1 MSKINALREQR
12 TALAKD
18 TRDLLDKF
26 PGKLW
31 TKEHGVTYDAKV
43 EEIAGIDAEIGR
55 IQKQA
60 DIDADNVLNDAIAD
74 VKAGKGAKEV
84 DPNSDMGVYRTVLK
98 SGPEGLSAEQAKRY
112 RNTLSTTTGSQG
124 GFSVPVLVV
133 SQLIDALK
141 LYGGMRAV
149 SEQFTTDGGEDM
161 QYPTSDGTSEVG
173 ELIGQ
178 NTTATA
184 QDPTFGS
191 VILSTYK
198 FSSKIVAVPFEL
210 LQDSVL
216 DVEAMV
222 NKRLAQRLGRIQ
234 NTFFTT
240 GTGTAQPN
248 GIVTAA
254 TSGKVGLTGQTLTI
268 IYDDLV
274 DLLHSVDPAY
284 RALGNVGYMMADS
297 SLKVIRKIKDTA
309 GRPIF
314 VPSYDGG
321 IAKAFPDQLMGY
333 NIQIN
338 QDVAV
343 MAANAKSVLFGD
355 FSFYK
360 IRDAMQVLMFRFTDS
375 AYAKLG
381 QVGFLAW
388 MRSGGTL
395 VDPKSVSYY
404 TNSAT

>member
-12 TALAKD
+12 TALAKE
-18 TRDLLDKF
+18 TRDLLDKN

-31 TKEHGVTYDAKV
+31 TKEHGVSYDAKI
-43 EEIAGIDAEIGR
+43 EDIASIDAEIGR

-60 DIDADNVLNDAIAD
+60 DIDADNAVDAAIAD
-74 VKAGKGAKEV
+74 VNASKRKDV
-84 DPNSDMGVYRTVLK
+84 DPNSVEGVYHDFFK
-98 SGPEGLSAEQAKRY
+98 KGPEGLTAEQSKVY

-124 GFSVPVLVV
+124 GFSVPTLVV
-133 SQLIDALK
+133 SQLIDSLK

-149 SEQFTTDGGEDM
+149 AEQFTTDSGADM
-161 QYPTSDGTSEVG
+161 NYPTSDGTAEVG
-173 ELIGQ
+173 ELITQ
-178 NTTATA
+178 NTTANA
-184 QDPTFGS
+184 QDPTFG
-191 VILSTYK
+191 VVTLSTYK

-216 DVEAMV
+216 DIEAMV
-222 NKRLAQRLGRIQ
+222 NKRLGQRLGRIQ
-234 NTFFTT
+234 NTYFTT

-248 GIVTAA
+248 GVVTAG
-254 TSGKVGLTGQTLTI
+254 TSGKVGLTGQTLTV

-284 RALGNVGYMMADS
+284 RNLGNCRYMLADS

-321 IAKAFPDQLMGY
+321 IANKFPDQLMGY
-333 NIQIN
+333 DIQIN

-343 MAANAKSVLFGD
+343 MAANAKSILFGD

-395 VDPKSVSYY
+395 VDAKSISYY
-404 TNSAT
+404 SNSAT

>member
-12 TALAKD
+12 TALAKE
-18 TRDLLDKF
+18 TRDLLDKY
-26 PGKLW
+26 PGKTW
-31 TKEHGVTYDAKV
+31 TNEQTVIYDAKV
-43 EEIAGIDAEIGR
+43 EEIAQIDAQIGR

-60 DIDADNVLNDAIAD
+60 DIDADNVLDAAIAD
-74 VKAGKGAKEV
+74 VNRGNRNGR
-84 DPNSDMGVYRTVLK
+84 DPNS
-98 SGPEGLSAEQAKRY
+98 PEGLFSTWMRSGVEALPQAI
-112 RNTLSTTTGSQG
+112 RNTMSTTTPSQG
-124 GFSVPVLVV
+124 GFTVPVTVV
-133 SQLIDALK
+133 QQLIDALK

-149 SEQFTTDGGEDM
+149 SEQFTTDSGNDM
-161 QYPTSDGTSEVG
+161 QYPTSDGTAEVG
-173 ELIGQ
+173 ELIAQ
-178 NTTATA
+178 NTTANA
-184 QDPTFGS
+184 LDPSFGA
-191 VILSTYK
+191 VTLSCYK

-222 NKRLAQRLGRIQ
+222 NKRLGQRLGRIQ
-234 NTFFTT
+234 NTYFTT

-248 GIVTAA
+248 GVVTAA
-254 TSGKVGLTGQTLTI
+254 TAGKVGLTGQTLSI

-274 DLLHSVDPAY
+274 DLIHGVDPAY
-284 RALGNVGYMMADS
+284 RNLGNCRFMLADS
-297 SLKVIRKIKDTA
+297 SLKVVRKLKDSNL
-309 GRPIF
+309 RPLF

-321 IAKAFPDQLMGY
+321 IANKFPDQLMGY
-333 NIQIN
+333 DIQVN

-360 IRDAMQVLMFRFTDS
+360 IRDALQVLMFRFTDS

-381 QVGFLAW
+381 QVGFLGW

-395 VDPKSVSYY
+395 VDPKAVNYY
-404 TNSAT
+404 SNSAT

>member
-12 TALAKD
+12 TALAREC
-18 TRDLLDKF
+18 RDLLEKF
-26 PGKLW
+26 PGKTW
-31 TKEHGVTYDAKV
+31 TAEHTKSYDAKI
-43 EEIAGIDAEIGR
+43 EEIGEIDASIAR
-55 IQKQA
+55 FQKQA
-60 DIDADNVLNDAIAD
+60 DIDAENAVDLAITDVVKEND
-74 VKAGKGAKEV
+74 KV
-84 DPNSDMGVYRTVLK
+84 DPNSPMGVYRDYFK
-98 SGPEGLSAEQAKRY
+98 KGIEGLTAEQAKRF

-124 GFSVPVLVV
+124 GFSVPTLVV
-133 SQLIDALK
+133 SQLIDAMK

-149 SEQFTTDGGEDM
+149 AEQFTTDGGEDM
-161 QYPTSDGTSEVG
+161 NYPTSDGTAEVG
-173 ELIGQ
+173 ELITQ

-184 QDPTFGS
+184 QDPTFG
-191 VILSTYK
+191 VVTLSTYK

-216 DVEAMV
+216 DIEGMV
-222 NKRLAQRLGRIQ
+222 NKRLGQRLGRIQ
-234 NTFFTT
+234 NTYFTT

-248 GIVTAA
+248 GVVTAG
-254 TSGKVGLTGQTLTI
+254 TSGKVGITGQTLTI

-274 DLLHSVDPAY
+274 DLIASVDPAY
-284 RALGNVGYMMADS
+284 RNLGNCRFMLADS
-297 SLKVIRKIKDTA
+297 SLKVVRKLKDSNL
-309 GRPIF
+309 RPLF

-321 IAKAFPDQLMGY
+321 IALKFPDQIMGY
-333 NIQIN
+333 AIQIN

-360 IRDAMQVLMFRFTDS
+360 IRDAMQLLMFRFTDS

-395 VDPKSVSYY
+395 VDAKAVAYY

>member
-12 TALAKD
+12 TALAKEC
-18 TRDLLDKF
+18 RDLLDKF
-26 PGKLW
+26 PAKAW
-31 TKEHGVTYDAKV
+31 TAEHTKTYDAKV
-43 EEIAGIDAEIGR
+43 EEIAGIDASIAR
-55 IQKQA
+55 FQKQA
-60 DIDADNVLNDAIAD
+60 DIDAENAIDLAISD
-74 VKAGKGAKEV
+74 VIKAAGNV
-84 DPNSDMGVYRTVLK
+84 DPNSPMGVYRDYFRKGL
-98 SGPEGLSAEQAKRY
+98 EGLTAEQAKSF

-124 GFSVPVLVV
+124 GFSVPTLVV
-133 SQLIDALK
+133 SQLIDAMK

-161 QYPTSDGTSEVG
+161 NYPTSDGTSEVG
-173 ELIGQ
+173 ELITQ
-178 NTTATA
+178 NTTANA
-184 QDPTFGS
+184 QDPTFG
-191 VILSTYK
+191 VVTLSTYK
-198 FSSKIVAVPFEL
+198 FSSKVVAVPFEL

-216 DVEAMV
+216 DIEAMV
-222 NKRLAQRLGRIQ
+222 NKRLGQRLGRIQ
-234 NTFFTT
+234 NTYFTT

-248 GIVTAA
+248 GVVTAA
-254 TSGKVGLTGQTLTI
+254 TSGKVGITGQTLTI

-274 DLLHSVDPAY
+274 DLIASVDPAY
-284 RALGNVGYMMADS
+284 RNLGNCRFMLADG
-297 SLKVIRKIKDTA
+297 SLKVVRKLKDSNL
-309 GRPIF
+309 RPLF

-321 IAKAFPDQLMGY
+321 IALKFPDQIMGY
-333 NIQIN
+333 PIQIN
-338 QDVAV
+338 QDVAA

-360 IRDAMQVLMFRFTDS
+360 IRDAMQLLMFRFTDS

-395 VDPKSVSYY
+395 VDAKAVSYY